1 MNEMDNL
8 TVGELERL
16 YTMGMITVT
25 GNGHVAAV
33 VIEEKVDKVDQER
46 SQHGC

>member
-1 MNEMDNL
+1 MQEMDNL

-16 YTMGMITVT
+16 YTMGFITVT

-33 VIEEKVDKVDQER
+33 VTEEKVDKVDQER